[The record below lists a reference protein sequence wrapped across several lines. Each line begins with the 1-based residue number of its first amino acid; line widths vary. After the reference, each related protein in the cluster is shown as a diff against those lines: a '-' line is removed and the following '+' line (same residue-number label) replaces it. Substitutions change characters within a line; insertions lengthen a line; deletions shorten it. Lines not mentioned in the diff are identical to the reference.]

1 MNDLTICVLAFV
13 IFVIAL
19 LWQEKELRRNGR

>member
-13 IFVIAL
+13 IFVFAL
-19 LWQEKELRRNGR
+19 LWQEREFRRNGR